1 MRKLP
6 LMLAASLFVLTSPA
20 QSTHRQ
26 DGEARLARAV
36 EGRVAGEPVDCI
48 QLHQV
53 RSSTIIDNEAI
64 LFDAGATIYVNR
76 PRAGRESLDHWDTL
90 LTRPF
95 GSRLCSIDVVR
106 LLDATSRMETGTVF
120 LGEFV
125 PYTRKRTG
133 R

>member
-6 LMLAASLFVLTSPA
+6 LMLAASLFVLTSAA
-20 QSTHRQ
+20 QSAHRQ

-48 QLHQV
+48 PLHLV

-64 LFDAGATIYVNR
+64 VFDAGATVYVNR
-76 PRAGRESLDHWDTL
+76 PRAGRESLDQWDTL
-90 LTRPF
+90 VTRPF
-95 GSRLCSIDVVR
+95 GSRLCSIDTVR